1 MWTASARWSACADLR
16 SGSVLS
22 RCPADTFERTD
33 SREVWRI
40 DSASGRMT
48 SMIVPRHVV
57 GSLLSD
63 ELTLRDSRSLS
74 NDHRLNHY
82 RIERQQTD
90 EKSKQHVLLLNQK
103 RERNQRTRRH
113 EPADSDRCDHRHR
126 RKSLNRL
133 PSLVRS
139 TLRTTFRQDPF

>member
-1 MWTASARWSACADLR
+1 MCAASARWTACSDLR
-16 SGSVLS
+16 SVGVLP
-22 RCPADTFERTD
+22 RCPADTLERTD
-33 SREVWRI
+33 SYEVRRI
-40 DSASGRMT
+40 LSASRWMP
-48 SMIVPRHVV
+48 SMIVLRHVV

-63 ELTLRDSRSLS
+63 LLTLRDRRPLS

-90 EKSKQHVLLLNQK
+90 EQSKHHVLLLNQK
-103 RERNQRTRRH
+103 RERNQRTWRH
-113 EPADSDRCDHRHR
+113 EPADSDRCNHRHR

-139 TLRTTFRQDPF
+139 TLRTIFRHDPF